1 MLKHGVIVVAV
12 MVLAGCASEVDKCVE
27 ANIKARLMKLPNHTE
42 KDKVQVEAL
51 ARLACLQANGGRN
64 N

>member
-1 MLKHGVIVVAV
+1 MKYVLMLAIL
-12 MVLAGCASEVDKCVE
+12 MMSGCASEVDKCVE

-42 KDKVQVEAL
+42 KDKVEIESL
-51 ARLACLQANGGRN
+51 ARLACLKANSGQN